1 MPINNVEVNLYEMTS
16 DRRRAMKNKTLIYTE
31 DCKLLGDVDVQR
43 PTLILQGDVANYA
56 TINYMYIPVFGRYY
70 FLDPPRVLPGENGLV
85 EISGTCDVLSTAW
98 EMGLGSLDAII
109 DKQETFYNLKLND
122 GSFQACVNDIVQT
135 KEFTIG
141 TGEGFGSPGYVLV
154 VAG

>member
-1 MPINNVEVNLYEMTS
+1 MSVTVYLYEMTS
-16 DRRRAMKNKTLIYTE
+16 DRRRAVKTKDLIYTKT
-31 DCKLLGDVDVQR
+31 CTLKGDVDLSH
-43 PTLILQGDVANYA
+43 PTLLLTGDVANYA
-56 TINYMYIPVFGRYY
+56 TINYMYIPDFQRYY
-70 FLDPPRVLPGENGLV
+70 FVDPPRVLPGEDGLV
-85 EISGTCDVLSTAW
+85 EVSGSCDVLSTAW

-141 TGEGFGSPGYVLV
+141 IGEGFGSPGYVLV

>member
-1 MPINNVEVNLYEMTS
+1 MANVEVYLYEMTS
-16 DRRRAMKNKTLIYTE
+16 DRRVADKTKTLIYTK
-31 DCKLLGDVDVQR
+31 DCTLKGDVDLSR
-43 PTLILQGDVANYA
+43 PTLILSGDVANFA
-56 TINYMYIPVFGRYY
+56 TINYMYIPDFGRYY

-85 EISGTCDVLSTAW
+85 EVSGSCDVLTTAW
-98 EMGLGSLDAII
+98 ESGLKDLEAII
-109 DKQETFYNLKLND
+109 DKQETYYNLYLND

-141 TGEGFGSPGYVLV
+141 AGEGFGSPSYVLV